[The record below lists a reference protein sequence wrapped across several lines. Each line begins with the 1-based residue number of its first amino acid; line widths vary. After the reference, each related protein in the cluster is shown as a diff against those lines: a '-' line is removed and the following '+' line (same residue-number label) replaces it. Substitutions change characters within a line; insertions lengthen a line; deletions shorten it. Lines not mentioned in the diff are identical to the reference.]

1 MRRKCCVLP
10 PSSGSILF
18 GKKEREMGAEGP
30 RWTSGPGRHG
40 EMGGKKKGKKEG
52 KHEKGGEERIRE
64 KTVMHYLF
72 TPGTVRIAGLPT
84 LITRVVINALH
95 GWGEVLGP
103 RY

>member
-1 MRRKCCVLP
+1 
-10 PSSGSILF
+10 
-18 GKKEREMGAEGP
+18 MGAEGP

-40 EMGGKKKGKKEG
+40 EMGGKKKGKKG
-52 KHEKGGEERIRE
+52 RQTRKRRGRE
-64 KTVMHYLF
+64 NTREDGDALLIY
-72 TPGTVRIAGLPT
+72 TRNGSNRAGLPT